1 MFILNEN
8 NILSS
13 HKILFNHGWQEESLL
28 AEKKRYCEM
37 IKKGASRST
46 VSEFY
51 RKKHGE
57 ELSERTWRSW
67 KADCK
72 SICEFKSNSKFYQS
86 HKKSTSMQQFEE
98 KIKEE
103 YQKWRIK
110 LKKRGVTSFIRSIQS
125 DFFPNNDE
133 IKRLQISTRFVT
145 RIVRD
150 CVTSKKTD
158 RVYLSEEQ
166 KLFELNRLRSSRAKF
181 LR

>member
-1 MFILNEN
+1 M
-8 NILSS
+8 
-13 HKILFNHGWQEESLL
+13 KIISYLLKNSCSIMGHDSWLARREFQYLWQR
-28 AEKKRYCEM
+28 KKRYCEM

-72 SICEFKSNSKFYQS
+72 SICELKSNSKFYQS

-103 YQKWRIK
+103 YQKRRIK

-150 CVTSKKTD
+150 CGRTTSKKTD
-158 RVYLSEEQ
+158 RVYLSDEQ
-166 KLFELNRLRSSRAKF
+166 QILLCSPK
-181 LR
+181 